1 MLLHNRIVYLG
12 MPMVSA
18 VTELIVAELLYLN
31 YESPSK
37 PVTLYINSPGTVN
50 AQGQAVGFE
59 TEAFAIADCMKYIK
73 PPVQTICV
81 GQAFGAAAMLL
92 AQGEKGKRFCL
103 PNASIMLHQPRS
115 QARGQASDIAIR
127 AKEVMANRKVSCE
140 LMARACGRSVDEI
153 MADASRTKYLQ
164 PDEAVEYGLV
174 DKVLHNVGKAAD
186 APKKPSR
193 RGSVEALRGAGPGAG
208 GGHRADRHDDRADRA
223 LLGERQAALHAGRP
237 ARLPAHHRAERPRGR
252 RRRPAG
258 GEQGAQ
264 ERASGDDR
272 RHGLLRG
279 GGRAGLGA
287 RVGRVRGVRG
297 AFFRGWTAGTVAGRT
312 NHRRFCL

>member
-1 MLLHNRIVYLG
+1 MAGAMPPSMVAGGAAQETYDGVRIGPPPDLASLLLHNRIVYLG

-37 PVTLYINSPGTVN
+37 PVTLYINSSGTTN

-59 TEAFAIADCMKYIK
+59 TE
-73 PPVQTICV
+73 
-81 GQAFGAAAMLL
+81 AFGAAAMLL

-140 LMARACGRSVDEI
+140 LLARACGRPVDEV
-153 MADASRTKYLQ
+153 MRDASRTKYLQ

-186 APKKPSR
+186 APKKPSFMD
-193 RGSVEALRGAGPGAG
+193 AL
-208 GGHRADRHDDRADRA
+208 
-223 LLGERQAALHAGRP
+223 
-237 ARLPAHHRAERPRGR
+237 
-252 RRRPAG
+252 
-258 GEQGAQ
+258 
-264 ERASGDDR
+264 
-272 RHGLLRG
+272 
-279 GGRAGLGA
+279 
-287 RVGRVRGVRG
+287 
-297 AFFRGWTAGTVAGRT
+297 
-312 NHRRFCL
+312 